1 MSEDSVRRYLQRKPM
16 TTKEL
21 LQKFKSKKTGLS
33 DIQLVHAIAQT
44 LKKINHVK
52 ETIGE
57 EILLSLEWIM
67 SISFVKK
74 KRNEKFVMSMCLSRS
89 FQ

>member
-1 MSEDSVRRYLQRKPM
+1 MKYSANEGVSEDSVRRYLQRKPM

-44 LKKINHVK
+44 LEKINHVK

-57 EILLSLEWIM
+57 EILLSL
-67 SISFVKK
+67 K
-74 KRNEKFVMSMCLSRS
+74 
-89 FQ
+89 